1 MQAMAK
7 TQTRRILLLMSLGI
21 WLQGRPALSQTTDLE
36 QYQKGPA
43 TYGGAELERTTR
55 ELRSLDSPSQT
66 THEERYQQALADFR
80 AGKLEQAVRELRV
93 LDSAVARNAL
103 GVVLET
109 MGDHGGALAAF
120 QDALRLQPDFAGAA
134 YNAAKLLMRQGRT
147 SAAIFQLQSTLEGRR
162 GRDDTTFSLQMLLVE
177 AYASDGQDKRAAE
190 ILEELL
196 TERPGSAKVRFY
208 LAMTYASLGS
218 LDVAVRHYR
227 EGLRLKP
234 KDCAGL
240 MGLAKTLLK
249 SKKSSD
255 ATPYLQE
262 YVRLKPNDAEGYYVL
277 GCALRDAGH
286 SNESAKAF
294 LQAARLSPED
304 YDIRYH
310 LAGC

>member
-1 MQAMAK
+1 MAR
-7 TQTRRILLLMSLGI
+7 TQTRRILVLMSLGI

-43 TYGGAELERTTR
+43 T
-55 ELRSLDSPSQT
+55 S

-80 AGKLEQAVRELRV
+80 AGKLELAVRELRV

-103 GVVLET
+103 GVVLES

-147 SAAIFQLQSTLEGRR
+147 SAAIFQLQSTLDGRR

-190 ILEELL
+190 ILEELF

-249 SKKSSD
+249 LRKGSD

-262 YVRLKPNDAEGYYVL
+262 YVRLRPNDAEGYYIL
-277 GCALRDAGH
+277 GRALRDTGRFKERPLQRSCRDALASCPTQPRGLRH
-286 SNESAKAF
+286 KVSFRNGAVASRTGGSGSATA
-294 LQAARLSPED
+294 
-304 YDIRYH
+304 
-310 LAGC
+310 